1 MLRMRV
7 NKKYAHIG
15 YMKTRVNLTI
25 EDSVLTSTKLYAQ
38 KQKTSI
44 SELVENYL
52 KAITRPAKKTNILD
66 LVKKLEKPE
75 LDPKAD
81 LKELFYRDQTKKYGF

>member
-1 MLRMRV
+1 MRIF
-7 NKKYAHIG
+7 A

-25 EDSVLTSTKLYAQ
+25 EDSLLTNTKLYAQ
-38 KQKTSI
+38 KQNTSV

-52 KAITRPAKKTNILD
+52 KTITRPAKKVNILD

-75 LDPKAD
+75 IDPKAD
-81 LKELFYRDQTKKYGF
+81 LKELFYQDQGKKYGF